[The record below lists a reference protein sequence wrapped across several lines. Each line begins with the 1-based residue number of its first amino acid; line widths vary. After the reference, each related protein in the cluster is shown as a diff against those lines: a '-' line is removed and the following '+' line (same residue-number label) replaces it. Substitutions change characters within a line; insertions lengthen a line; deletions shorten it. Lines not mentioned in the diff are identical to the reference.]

1 MTKQMYHYRWSYA
14 LDIAKAGR
22 ILPLDRDPQ
31 TPSAQLDKTA
41 RFISDRQLERLR
53 VVGSNSTTKPVIEES
68 YQRILGILDRHIQ
81 RQMFMMG
88 ERPGS
93 ADFGIFGRLSQLI
106 GFDPTPAA
114 VAVEMAPRVVSRVNR
129 VEDLSWLGTSDSQ
142 WMARDRASL
151 LRPVL
156 EEIGHVYAPL
166 LIANASAMESG
177 AERVECEIDGKR
189 WVQQPFPYQG
199 KCLTWLRE
207 ARARLGADDRR
218 WVDSILQGTGYE
230 QMFVERG

>member
-14 LDIAKAGR
+14 LDIAKAAR

-41 RFISDRQLERLR
+41 RFISDRQVERLR

-93 ADFGIFGRLSQLI
+93 ADFGIFGQFR
-106 GFDPTPAA
+106 A
-114 VAVEMAPRVVSRVNR
+114 VGQSARRFLRRSRGARGVY
-129 VEDLSWLGTSDSQ
+129 GGY
-142 WMARDRASL
+142 RDRGFGGG
-151 LRPVL
+151 R
-156 EEIGHVYAPL
+156 GH
-166 LIANASAMESG
+166 
-177 AERVECEIDGKR
+177 
-189 WVQQPFPYQG
+189 
-199 KCLTWLRE
+199 
-207 ARARLGADDRR
+207 
-218 WVDSILQGTGYE
+218 
-230 QMFVERG
+230 